1 MLKSKVFCLIFVAV
15 LMMSACGRQAN
26 TPRERETA
34 SPLTETVQ
42 ESSGLLTEPVPEKVW
57 TEQEIASMFYR
68 TNREGKLEYIDCV
81 LVSDKASDRVG
92 AVLFRDPDEET
103 TNVAFYDEDGFA
115 NQCGVYAKPAHDSD
129 FEYLGDGKVTFQ
141 LETEDGVVYRHALT
155 ISVDGSDVFFVSE
168 DDLQDRKN

>member
-1 MLKSKVFCLIFVAV
+1 MPKGFLFDFCCRAYDVCLRPSGEYTERKRDFQPFSGNRPRDFLPLNGTRSGKSLDRAGNCFHV
-15 LMMSACGRQAN
+15 LSHEPGRKI
-26 TPRERETA
+26 RIHR
-34 SPLTETVQ
+34 L
-42 ESSGLLTEPVPEKVW
+42 
-57 TEQEIASMFYR
+57 
-68 TNREGKLEYIDCV
+68 

-92 AVLFRDPDEET
+92 AVLFWDPDEET

-115 NQCGVYAKPAHDSD
+115 SQCGVYAKPASDPD

-141 LETEDGVVYRHALT
+141 LETEGGVVYRHALT

>member
-1 MLKSKVFCLIFVAV
+1 MPKLRVFCLIFVVV

-26 TPRERETA
+26 IPGEGET
-34 SPLTETVQ
+34 SSSSTESVP
-42 ESSGLLTEPVPEKVW
+42 ESSGLFTEPVPEKVW

-115 NQCGVYAKPAHDSD
+115 NQCGVYAKPAPDSD

>member
-1 MLKSKVFCLIFVAV
+1 MPKSKIFCLIFVVA

-26 TPRERETA
+26 IPSEGET
-34 SPLTETVQ
+34 SSSSTESIP
-42 ESSGLLTEPVPEKVW
+42 ESSGLFTEPVPEKVW

-68 TNREGKLEYIDCV
+68 TNREGRLEYIDCV

-92 AVLFRDPDEET
+92 AVLFRDPGEET

-115 NQCGVYAKPAHDSD
+115 NQCGVYAKLAPDPD

-141 LETEDGVVYRHALT
+141 LETEGGVIYRHALT

>member
-1 MLKSKVFCLIFVAV
+1 MPKSKIFCLIFAVA
-15 LMMSACGRQAN
+15 LMISACGRQASM
-26 TPRERETA
+26 PRERETS
-34 SPLTETVQ
+34 SPSMETVP
-42 ESSGLLTEPVPEKVW
+42 ESSCLFTEPVPEKVW

-68 TNREGKLEYIDCV
+68 MNQEGKLEYIDCV

-92 AVLFRDPDEET
+92 AVLFWNPDEET

-115 NQCGVYAKPAHDSD
+115 NRCGVYAKPAPDSD

-141 LETEDGVVYRHALT
+141 LETEDGVIYRHALT

>member
-1 MLKSKVFCLIFVAV
+1 MLRWKAFCLIFVAV
-15 LMMSACGRQAN
+15 LMMSACGRQAS
-26 TPRERETA
+26 TPSERETS
-34 SPLTETVQ
+34 SPSAETAP
-42 ESSGLLTEPVPEKVW
+42 ETSCLLTEPAPEKVW

-68 TNREGKLEYIDCV
+68 MNRNGELEYIDCV

-92 AVLFRDPDEET
+92 AVLFWDPDEET

-115 NQCGVYAKPAHDSD
+115 NRCGVYAKPAPDSD

-141 LETEDGVVYRHALT
+141 LETEGGVIYRHALT

-168 DDLQDRKN
+168 DDLQDREN

>member
-1 MLKSKVFCLIFVAV
+1 
-15 LMMSACGRQAN
+15 
-26 TPRERETA
+26 
-34 SPLTETVQ
+34 
-42 ESSGLLTEPVPEKVW
+42 
-57 TEQEIASMFYR
+57 MFYR
-68 TNREGKLEYIDCV
+68 MNRNGELEYIDCV
-81 LVSDKASDRVG
+81 LVADKASDRVG

-115 NQCGVYAKPAHDSD
+115 NQCGVYAKPAPDSD

>member
-42 ESSGLLTEPVPEKVW
+42 ESSGLLTEPVPE
-57 TEQEIASMFYR
+57 IASMFYR

-81 LVSDKASDRVG
+81 LVADKASDRVG
-92 AVLFRDPDEET
+92 AVLFWNPDEET

-115 NQCGVYAKPAHDSD
+115 NRCGVYAKPAPNSV

-141 LETEDGVVYRHALT
+141 LETEGGVIYRHALT

-168 DDLQDRKN
+168 DDLQDREN